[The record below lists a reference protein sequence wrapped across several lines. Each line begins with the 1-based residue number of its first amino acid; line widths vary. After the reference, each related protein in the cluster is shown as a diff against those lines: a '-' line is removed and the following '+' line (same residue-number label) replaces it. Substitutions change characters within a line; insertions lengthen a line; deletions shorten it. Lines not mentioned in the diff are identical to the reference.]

1 MIGDL
6 NPFNILL
13 PVLIAGAVAG
23 RGFRVDDDYT
33 ERWAAHFGLHVTSEN
48 RTTVRRYL
56 LWTRRC
62 RTAGGLAGFLGPTFY
77 YEIVT
82 TGPPPD
88 DVGALGVTFMFVGYL
103 LGALCGET
111 VIDPP
116 WGRSQGVGAGRGSL
130 GDYLPGYALVLQRGL
145 GFAAMPLVGLY
156 ALSESQVRGSFPDV
170 AQVAAFGA
178 AATCAAMVTE
188 AFQKRIVARHGPRG
202 EAMRTSS
209 LLVLTGGAIALLTNI
224 VGSLLLLSVLTF
236 TSWSS
241 PPAWISLALFGFLFL
256 WSIYFWLYFG
266 KPGGFGIRRRA
277 RHEATA

>member
-6 NPFNILL
+6 SPFNILL

-23 RGFRVDDDYT
+23 RGFRVDEDYA
-33 ERWAAHFGLHVTSEN
+33 ERWATHFGLHLQGEN
-48 RTTVRRYL
+48 RALVRRYL

-62 RTAGGLAGFLGPTFY
+62 RTAGGLAGFLAPTFY

-88 DVGALGVTFMFVGYL
+88 DVGALGITFMFVGYL
-103 LGALCGET
+103 LGALCAET

-116 WGRSQGVGAGRGSL
+116 WERSQGVGAGRGSL

-145 GFAAMPLVGLY
+145 GFAALPLVGLY

-178 AATCAAMVTE
+178 AATCAAVVTE
-188 AFQKRIVARHGPRG
+188 AFQRRIVARPGPG
-202 EAMRTSS
+202 WEAMKTSS

-236 TSWSS
+236 TGWSS